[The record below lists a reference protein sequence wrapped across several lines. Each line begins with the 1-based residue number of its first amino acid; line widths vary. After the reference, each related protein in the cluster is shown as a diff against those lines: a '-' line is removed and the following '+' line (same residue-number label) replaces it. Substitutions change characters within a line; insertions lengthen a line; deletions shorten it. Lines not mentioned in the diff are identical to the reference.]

1 MWLWAEQKKLSSF
14 LPDTT
19 GVFVNLHSEVVA
31 RRSSVKK
38 MFLKNS
44 QKLQENTWVG
54 VSFLKNVAGF
64 RLLTLFKKRIH
75 LGFFLVNFMEFL
87 WTVLFIEQIWCLL
100 LHILSTQTYFQIHG
114 RFQNQMLFRKF
125 WIKWVYKLF
134 KFSKPELLSVKV
146 LLPCNLM
153 IMSSSGLIAFPHLT
167 SQKYCWHCFTGSIG
181 RFERFSLKRLST
193 ASWKLYK

>member
-1 MWLWAEQKKLSSF
+1 MFQQKKITYVVKIYNRFIKMWLWAEQKKLSSF

-75 LGFFLVNFMEFL
+75 LGFYGVFVNS
-87 WTVLFIEQIWCLL
+87 FIYRTNMV
-100 LHILSTQTYFQIHG
+100 SA
-114 RFQNQMLFRKF
+114 
-125 WIKWVYKLF
+125 
-134 KFSKPELLSVKV
+134 SVHSFYPN
-146 LLPCNLM
+146 LLPHPW
-153 IMSSSGLIAFPHLT
+153 AF
-167 SQKYCWHCFTGSIG
+167 SESNVI
-181 RFERFSLKRLST
+181 
-193 ASWKLYK
+193 

>member
-75 LGFFLVNFMEFL
+75 LGFFLVKFMEFL

-100 LHILSTQTYFQIHG
+100 LYILSTQTYFHIHG